1 MWGRDAVF
9 SFALGRFARASLL
22 TSSESARQMAYSG
35 GVIAREVGM
44 LLTLPRELSFHF
56 SFRGSVPQ
64 RQKKMLERRNI
75 DVGQSRRQRAGHDLV
90 MRAFYLL
97 GTINACCIC
106 VLDLSHRQALQLAL
120 TLASLFRP
128 FRSPPPPDR

>member
-1 MWGRDAVF
+1 
-9 SFALGRFARASLL
+9 
-22 TSSESARQMAYSG
+22 
-35 GVIAREVGM
+35 M
-44 LLTLPRELSFHF
+44 L
-56 SFRGSVPQ
+56 
-64 RQKKMLERRNI
+64 
-75 DVGQSRRQRAGHDLV
+75 GQSRRQRAGHDLV